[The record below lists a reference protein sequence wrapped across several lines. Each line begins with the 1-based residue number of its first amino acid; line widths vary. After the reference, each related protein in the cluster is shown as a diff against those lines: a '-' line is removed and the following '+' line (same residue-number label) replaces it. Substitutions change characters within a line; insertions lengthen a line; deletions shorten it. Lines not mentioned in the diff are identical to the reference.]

1 MARKWWC
8 AKYEREVVMLR
19 LGGGFVWERR
29 CRLPVS
35 RILSILLARD
45 WTAISLTPPRRSAL
59 LAQGATNTR
68 GWNGR
73 ATLPLFCL
81 APRGVCI
88 ATRVTPRC
96 GGLLP
101 HHFTL
106 TLFGSGSCGGRFVF
120 CCTFRPGSS
129 RFPSPVFTGRA
140 ALWCPD
146 FPRTEPSEEDRP
158 ATARGTAPPLSA
170 GLPAN
175 ATGKFQQFPAR
186 RAQPRATIRGKH
198 LSPQNHDDSQ

>member
-146 FPRTEPSEEDRP
+146 FPQPRL
-158 ATARGTAPPLSA
+158 RGTATVREAA
-170 GLPAN
+170 GVRWGGWWGIPRKRLGVG
-175 ATGKFQQFPAR
+175 GK
-186 RAQPRATIRGKH
+186 RGGIGG
-198 LSPQNHDDSQ
+198 LGIGD